1 MMNKLI
7 FLAVF
12 LAMNSFAQMPAP
24 KSGDQVPVTDPFAR
38 NVKRP
43 AQYGAI
49 PVPKSRE
56 ERKAFSNS
64 IEAQYQYD
72 DDLARLPDLRN
83 YRVISLS
90 TKPSTNKPN
99 ILGPDLRLPKV
110 GTSARKVYLRLY
122 SHGLLPYARQ
132 FIFDFYDA
140 NKKLID
146 ANFIIRRDK
155 EDGRGT
161 FRVDMGPFVNERH
174 AMMYC
179 AQIVVDKT
187 RGSQS
192 CSTIREFQT
201 SREQASFRSS
211 ATVGLSTSM
220 VNQISATNKGLDPG
234 RLFGAAFDVA
244 EGETLGRNEF
254 VVIKISQR
262 GIYLAGDSGHL
273 FLLPA
278 DIIPLPASADEVE
291 E

>member
-1 MMNKLI
+1 
-7 FLAVF
+7 
-12 LAMNSFAQMPAP
+12 MPAP

-49 PVPKSRE
+49 PVPKSRD

-64 IEAQYQYD
+64 IDAQYQYD

-90 TKPSTNKPN
+90 TKPTTNKPT
-99 ILGPDLRLPKV
+99 ILGPDLRSSKV

-179 AQIVVDKT
+179 AQIVVDKS
-187 RGSQS
+187 RGTQS
-192 CSTIREFQT
+192 CTTIRELQT
-201 SREQASFRSS
+201 SREQSSFRSS

-220 VNQISATNKGLDPG
+220 VNQITATNKGLDPG